1 MEIYIEKQLI
11 NIVYSLILGL
21 IFGVIYDI
29 IRIIHILLGIASY
42 SGEKKGMKRGTL
54 PFLLFLLL
62 DTVYVISAVVIY
74 SIFNYF
80 ACNGEFRVFILA
92 SVCAGFASYY
102 VTVGRLVMFFSE
114 AIAGLLKKIIYY
126 VLVIPLKFLTR
137 IAARMM
143 RFTYKNT
150 LGRVVCAFVRFSALR
165 RTERYR
171 RTIVRDICFKFKD
184 LEEAK

>member
-54 PFLLFLLL
+54 PFLLFFIL
-62 DTVYVISAVVIY
+62 DTVYVICTVVVY
-74 SIFNYF
+74 SVFNYF
-80 ACNGEFRVFILA
+80 TCNGEFRVFILA
-92 SVCAGFASYY
+92 SVCTGFITYY
-102 VTVGRLVMFFSE
+102 VTVGRLVMLFSE
-114 AIAGLLKKIIYY
+114 ALAALIGKVLHC
-126 VLVIPLKFLTR
+126 VLVVPLRFFLH
-137 IAARMM
+137 IAVRMII
-143 RFTYKNT
+143 FTYRNT
-150 LGRVVCAFVRFSALR
+150 LGRVTRSIAVFLAVR

-171 RTIVRDICFKFKD
+171 RALGRDVRFNFNDS
-184 LEEAK
+184 EGAK